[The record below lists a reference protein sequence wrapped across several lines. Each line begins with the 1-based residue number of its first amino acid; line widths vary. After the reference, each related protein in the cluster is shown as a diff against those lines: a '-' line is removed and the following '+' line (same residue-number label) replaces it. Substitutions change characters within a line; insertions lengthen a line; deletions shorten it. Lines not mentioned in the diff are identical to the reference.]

1 MKILSIL
8 FISFISIQT
17 MANPLIFPFNCSMYH
32 RYDNFYLGAAQ
43 TMSPDLELPSP
54 KYSDEFCWAMG
65 EKEAESALAQAEADR
80 DTKDCFEAFDYGFDE
95 GMNGA
100 QRNMQSPTYCYHIG
114 INAGFSALANFAREE
129 REDIVGRKC
138 LQSFE
143 RGQEDG
149 QANRPQQPGW
159 DNKLA
164 VCYRAGYNDL

>member
-1 MKILSIL
+1 MKATLGIL
-8 FISFISIQT
+8 ISLISLSS

-32 RYDNFYLGAAQ
+32 RYDNFYLAAAQ
-43 TMSPDLELPSP
+43 TMSPSLELPSP

-65 EKEAESALAQAEADR
+65 EKEGAEALAKAEEDR
-80 DTKDCFEAFDYGFDE
+80 DLDDCGEAFNYGFNE

-100 QRNMQSPTYCYHIG
+100 QRNMQYPTYCYHIG
-114 INAGFSALANFAREE
+114 INAGFSALANFAREQ

-143 RGQEDG
+143 RGLEDNSE
-149 QANRPQQPGW
+149 NRPQQPGW